1 MSVGDYGTFVDSLYA
16 EKTELRAVADQ
27 TGGINEMEHSF
38 LQSSYSHVYRQNTTP
53 RNRLPLLWHEFL
65 RWISNIGLAC
75 ILICLHLSI
84 IGLFMSSLAAYEE
97 STLLCRISQYL
108 FSCGT
113 FGFSGGCIN
122 YLAVTLFFKKIP
134 CLYGSGIV
142 YRRYQ
147 DICESVRNSV
157 INTFF
162 DETFLQMYIK
172 QKLNQH
178 IIRLNLEGHLQRI
191 LQSEM
196 VDQLISTELHSLA
209 MSPEGQFLSSAG
221 INVVSLRPLVKPYIV
236 DLLTDVIPDIMES
249 FSSYSQDQGIQRLK
263 QELRIYTTQWKEGIS
278 SKRVDLLIKDMMFG
292 HLSLLVV
299 LGCIV
304 GILLGILSRITGV
317 GVIIEQNC

>member
-97 STLLCRISQYL
+97 STLLCHIAQFL

-221 INVVSLRPLVKPYIV
+221 INVVSLRPLVKPYI
-236 DLLTDVIPDIMES
+236 
-249 FSSYSQDQGIQRLK
+249 DQGIQRLK
-263 QELRIYTTQWKEGIS
+263 QELRMYTTQWKEDIS
-278 SKRVDLLIKDMMFG
+278 SKRVDRLIKDMMFG

-317 GVIIEQNC
+317 GVIIE